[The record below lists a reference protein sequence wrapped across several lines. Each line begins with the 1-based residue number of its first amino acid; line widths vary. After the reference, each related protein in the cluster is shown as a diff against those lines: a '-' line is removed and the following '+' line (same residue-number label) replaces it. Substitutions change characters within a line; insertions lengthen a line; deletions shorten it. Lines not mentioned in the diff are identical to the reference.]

1 MSDPTTDVLT
11 FLKSRG
17 PSSPRAILDSIG
29 GTPRALTAL
38 LRKMKAAKQL
48 IAAGTTVNR
57 VYGLPGQRLDIA
69 SATAPSRKKR
79 RHAPAK
85 KKRAARKAKRHAHR
99 ARRVRKAQPAP
110 FLTAITAK
118 HEIVVFDGSAP
129 PRVYTPEQSAEL
141 ADIAFA
147 HFTQE

>member
-1 MSDPTTDVLT
+1 MSDPRTEVLAY
-11 FLKSRG
+11 LKTNG
-17 PSSPRAILDSIG
+17 PSSPRTLLDKIG

-38 LRKMKAAKQL
+38 LKKLKAEKQL

-69 SATAPSRKKR
+69 AATTPARNKR
-79 RHAPAK
+79 RAPAK

-99 ARRVRKAQPAP
+99 ARRVQKAEPAP
-110 FLTAITAK
+110 FLTAITAN

-129 PRVYTPEQSAEL
+129 PRVYTREQSAEL